1 MKLLAEV
8 DTLTVESM
16 SRANCGFFCIHY
28 KKVQK
33 CTESLYSMQKYGE
46 HPLFDIKI
54 FE

>member
-16 SRANCGFFCIHY
+16 SRVNCGFICIY
-28 KKVQK
+28 SKKVQK
-33 CTESLYSMQKYGE
+33 CIESVYSMQKYGE
-46 HPLFDIKI
+46 HPLFDKKI